1 MKSKLNKKGSGY
13 NYSLESKEE
22 RYFKKCLYES
32 GLSIKDFCENYNIQS
47 YTNFINVLCGKQTLG
62 KSYLEKMNTYLIGE
76 GKEPLTTG
84 DERMK
89 FSEYEGRDLE
99 ELTYTL
105 VNEHKKIKVKIKNED
120 DDGFYEQELMYYTT
134 GGEDD
139 DDEKV
144 TFFVTDKNNKL
155 VILFKKNYNKLW
167 KW

>member
-1 MKSKLNKKGSGY
+1 
-13 NYSLESKEE
+13 
-22 RYFKKCLYES
+22 
-32 GLSIKDFCENYNIQS
+32 
-47 YTNFINVLCGKQTLG
+47 
-62 KSYLEKMNTYLIGE
+62 MNTYLIGE